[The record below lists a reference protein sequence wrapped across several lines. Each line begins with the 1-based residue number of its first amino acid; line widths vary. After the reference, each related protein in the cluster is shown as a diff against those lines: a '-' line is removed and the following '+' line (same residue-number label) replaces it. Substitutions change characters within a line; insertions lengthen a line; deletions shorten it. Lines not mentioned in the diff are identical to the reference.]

1 MRRRV
6 DSGRRGGR
14 RVAGAALSLVLVAG
28 GVGVGWWLIGDLTES
43 GVLVSSYLVRAPEWA
58 EHHPRRIGLV
68 GCLLIAVGLVA
79 NRFLVTR
86 RLERSAQTRLMIVH
100 LLCIVDGLVV
110 GLILRLLTI
119 GYEGASFF
127 GLAIFFGVPPALVL
141 TVVLLVVGDRLIG
154 SAQQR

>member
-1 MRRRV
+1 M

-43 GVLVSSYLVRAPEWA
+43 GVLVPSYLVRAPEWA

-86 RLERSAQTRLMIVH
+86 RIDRSAQIRLLVVRF
-100 LLCIVDGLVV
+100 LCVVDGFFI

-119 GYEGASFF
+119 GTDGASFI
-127 GLAIFFGVPPALVL
+127 GLTIFFGLPPTLVL
-141 TVVLLVVGDRLIG
+141 TVILLVVGDRLIG
-154 SAQQR
+154 PGKQQ